1 MKYLGLFPDVPDLQG
16 CSDGGCVFRPP
27 TGMHTNGGC
36 ACMKRGADPL
46 RLQLNL
52 QRISRHMESMRAK
65 RDALAK
71 ENAALRALL
80 AECRP
85 SMVEHRKRVEQ
96 DLTNAAYFPGRYP
109 ETLKALNTE
118 RDICDALLVRIDAAL
133 GDKP

>member
-52 QRISRHMESMRAK
+52 QRISRHMESMRAE
-65 RDALAK
+65 RD
-71 ENAALRALL
+71 ALRALL
-80 AECRP
+80 AECKP
-85 SMVEHRKRVEQ
+85 YVEYEREARERELMFAGGIASVISRASH
-96 DLTNAAYFPGRYP
+96 
-109 ETLKALNTE
+109 E
-118 RDICDALLVRIDAAL
+118 RDACDALLDRIDAAV
-133 GDKP
+133 KR

>member
-52 QRISRHMESMRAK
+52 QRISRHMESMRAE

-71 ENAALRALL
+71 DAARYRWLR
-80 AECRP
+80 
-85 SMVEHRKRVEQ
+85 
-96 DLTNAAYFPGRYP
+96 TAYFSGNSAY
-109 ETLKALNTE
+109 TLVGPTRTAEELDT
-118 RDICDALLVRIDAAL
+118 RIDAAARIEQER
-133 GDKP
+133 GK

>member
-52 QRISRHMESMRAK
+52 QRISRHMESMRAE

-71 ENAALRALL
+71 ENAALRTLL
-80 AECRP
+80 
-85 SMVEHRKRVEQ
+85 V
-96 DLTNAAYFPGRYP
+96 
-109 ETLKALNTE
+109 ETLPHIHGNVAEWRMLLNRPGMSPGAYAAANE
-118 RDICDALLVRIDAAL
+118 RINSGDALLTRIDAAV
-133 GDKP
+133 KS

>member
-27 TGMHTNGGC
+27 TGMRTNGGC

-85 SMVEHRKRVEQ
+85 HVLAEIGEWERLRERDRLHP
-96 DLTNAAYFPGRYP
+96 DGH
-109 ETLKALNTE
+109 TLARNRIASGKALL
-118 RDICDALLVRIDAAL
+118 DRIDAAVQEV
-133 GDKP
+133 KK

>member
-46 RLQLNL
+46 LLQLNL
-52 QRISRHMESMRAK
+52 RRVSKHMESMRAE

-71 ENAALRALL
+71 DAARYRWLKSVYFTPGKSAFALVGPTRSASEL
-80 AECRP
+80 
-85 SMVEHRKRVEQ
+85 
-96 DLTNAAYFPGRYP
+96 
-109 ETLKALNTE
+109 
-118 RDICDALLVRIDAAL
+118 DATIDAAMAEEARTR
-133 GDKP
+133 KQS